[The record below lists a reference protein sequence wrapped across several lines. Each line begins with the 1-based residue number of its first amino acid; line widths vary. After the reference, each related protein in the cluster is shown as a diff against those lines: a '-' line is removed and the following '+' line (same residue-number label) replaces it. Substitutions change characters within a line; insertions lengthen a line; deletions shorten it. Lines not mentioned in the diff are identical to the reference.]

1 MTTKRTATDPI
12 LTNIFKNIESIAA
25 QIVELRTETQNT
37 FREMVEVKSAMKGLE
52 DKIHILDRQFQDSPI
67 HRQGI
72 TSLIDY
78 LVSHFESLKDVVKN
92 HERVQELKEEG
103 QKQLVGRIIIGIF
116 SGIGFIMTILITYL
130 LAKIQGTAP

>member
-37 FREMVEVKSAMKGLE
+37 FREMVVVKSAMKGLE

-72 TSLIDY
+72 TNLIDY
-78 LVSHFESLKDVVKN
+78 LVNHFESVKDVVKN

-103 QKQLVGRIIIGIF
+103 QKQLVGRVIIAVF
-116 SGIGFIMTILITYL
+116 SGIGFVLTILITYL
-130 LAKIQGTAP
+130 LAKIQGKTP

>member
-72 TSLIDY
+72 TNLIDY
-78 LVSHFESLKDVVKN
+78 LVNHFESVKDVVKN

-103 QKQLVGRIIIGIF
+103 QKQLVGRVIIAVF
-116 SGIGFIMTILITYL
+116 SGIGFVLTILITYL
-130 LAKIQGTAP
+130 LAKIQGKTP